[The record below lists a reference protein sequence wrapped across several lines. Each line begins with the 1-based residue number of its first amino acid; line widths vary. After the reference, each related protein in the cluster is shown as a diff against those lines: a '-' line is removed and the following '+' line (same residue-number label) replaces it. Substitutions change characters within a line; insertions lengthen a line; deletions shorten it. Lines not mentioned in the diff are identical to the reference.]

1 MRSRAVASAIVVA
14 VGCTGL
20 AWPLAASAQAPPS
33 TPTPPPSAD
42 SSGPGVHVAADLGPR
57 TFSQPITAQQRAKFL
72 DYRDVPSKALVQAL
86 VLDYTP
92 ADNYRRFELGAND
105 VGLLDQTIVAH
116 AKQPGLFD
124 VSLRWDRIPHT
135 FSTDGRSLLT
145 ETSRGVYTLPTPRPD
160 TAAFNRAPF
169 IDPIRSMWDPVKL
182 AVGVTPS
189 KQWDFRAEYTRIG
202 KSGDRP
208 MGQAFGGSG
217 NNASEILEPID
228 QTIHDLKLS
237 QSYAQERFQFV
248 ATYDLSIFHNGIKS
262 VTSDNPLNATDTPAA
277 GAARGRTALAPD
289 NLANTVVA
297 NGGLNLGFHTRVTGS
312 AAMSWW
318 RQNDA
323 FVPVTTNTLIVDPRI
338 AQIPTSL
345 GGSATTANFAGAV
358 TSRPTSYLTFS
369 ARYRSYD
376 FHDRA
381 TTSIL
386 PIIVLN
392 DRSVSPA
399 DTARRDPFTRRNA
412 DVSGTWRVLE
422 PLSLTAG
429 YAWEQMSRDSLT
441 RNVART
447 NEGTPRASLDF
458 TGIDWLTLRSSYSK
472 GWRRGGTYSQV
483 ATTENADSRRYD
495 EADRNRER
503 TALMASVTPIGPVT
517 VSGTW
522 EVGHDL
528 YPHSAYGVQ
537 SDFST
542 SVGGDVSFSLTDW
555 LTAGAGVMRDTFD
568 DLMRARYRTGTQL
581 TNLTYDWVGSNTD
594 VVTTTSVDVTATLIP
609 NRIELGGSYQLSHAR
624 YAMATSN
631 PTTPTGGTAAQNT
644 SATAFNLPEVSQS
657 LQPIDT
663 YVRYQFRPDW
673 AVTLRYHGELY
684 SQNDYKTLGLAP
696 ARATS
701 ANGLYVFLANNFQ
714 NYDARYFTISFT
726 YHPRLIR
733 LGRSTI

>member
-1 MRSRAVASAIVVA
+1 MRSRSVAAAIVVA
-14 VGCTGL
+14 VGAGL
-20 AWPLAASAQAPPS
+20 APPLAASAQAPP
-33 TPTPPPSAD
+33 TPTSPPPAD

-92 ADNYRRFELGAND
+92 ADNYRRFEIGAND

-124 VSLRWDRIPHT
+124 VQLRWDRIPHT

-145 ETSRGVYTLPTPRPD
+145 EISPGVYTLPTPRPD

-182 AVGVTPS
+182 AIGVTPS
-189 KQWDFRAEYTRIG
+189 KQWDFKAEYTRIG

-208 MGQAFGGSG
+208 MGQAFGGAG

-237 QSYAQERFQFV
+237 QSYAQERFQLV
-248 ATYDLSIFHNGIKS
+248 ATYDLSVFHNGIKS
-262 VTSDNPLNATDTPAA
+262 VTSDNPLNTTDTPAA

-323 FVPVTTNTLIVDPRI
+323 FVPVTTNSAIVDPRI
-338 AQIPTSL
+338 AQEPTSL
-345 GGSATTANFAGAV
+345 GGSATTANFAGSV
-358 TSRPTSYLTFS
+358 TSRPTSYLTLS

-386 PIIVLN
+386 PIIIVN

-412 DVSGTWRVLE
+412 DVSGTWRILE

-472 GWRRGGTYSQV
+472 GWRRGGAYSQV
-483 ATTENADSRRYD
+483 ATSENPDSRRYD

-503 TALMASVTPIGPVT
+503 TTLMASATPIDPVT

-542 SVGGDVSFSLTDW
+542 SVGGDVSFSLTGW
-555 LTAGAGVMRDTFD
+555 LTAGAGVMRETFD
-568 DLMRARYRTGTQL
+568 DLLRARYRTGTQL
-581 TNLTYDWVGSNTD
+581 TNSTYDWVGSNTD
-594 VVTTTSVDVTATLIP
+594 VVTTTSVDLTATLIP
-609 NRIELGGSYQLSHAR
+609 DRIELGGSYQLSHAR

-631 PTTPTGGTAAQNT
+631 PTTPSGGTAAQNT
-644 SATAFNLPEVSQS
+644 SATAFNLPQVSQS

-673 AVTLRYHGELY
+673 AVSLRYHGELY
-684 SQNDYKTLGLAP
+684 GQNDYKTLGLAP

-701 ANGLYVFLANNFQ
+701 ATALFVFLANNFQ